1 MGRPDYATRPDAGQA
16 HFPRT
21 RYLEENKASEA
32 GKTPEGWE
40 TRPAKD
46 GQKDKDAR
54 CMKKNDS
61 LAT

>member
-1 MGRPDYATRPDAGQA
+1 
-16 HFPRT
+16 
-21 RYLEENKASEA
+21 LEENKASEA